1 MDNGRETTTG
11 REPDTH
17 THRDSSDGH
26 AHHHHSDQHKHLK
39 NANTDGEAQGN
50 ANNKHNDKDNGSKAS
65 TQDEQCNVHMSTRM
79 EYVSNPTDDKYN
91 HQSFSIL

>member
-1 MDNGRETTTG
+1 MAMLIITIQTNTSMINVSRT
-11 REPDTH
+11 R
-17 THRDSSDGH
+17 
-26 AHHHHSDQHKHLK
+26 
-39 NANTDGEAQGN
+39 NTDGEAQGN